1 MDTVLTMKRSLVRL
15 QRYVESMNSLQRLET
30 CTPPTKGE
38 FSNLCGQLAETGAI
52 LRGEGRFQFSAQGEG
67 PLFLD
72 SELLFQVFENLLSN
86 AGRYAQQMVWARA
99 ELSEGSLS
107 LTVSDDGPGFPPEAL
122 KRAAEPYY
130 RGERTPRR
138 GRTTLAWGCTCAG
151 CSAKSTAAAWRS
163 PTAPRAGPR

>member
-1 MDTVLTMKRSLVRL
+1 M
-15 QRYVESMNSLQRLET
+15 
-30 CTPPTKGE
+30 
-38 FSNLCGQLAETGAI
+38 
-52 LRGEGRFQFSAQGEG
+52 
-67 PLFLD
+67 D

-130 RGERTPRR
+130 RGEKNAPERENHFGLGLYLCRVLCEKHG
-138 GRTTLAWGCTCAG
+138 GRLEIANRPQGGAQ
-151 CSAKSTAAAWRS
+151 ATARFNV
-163 PTAPRAGPR
+163 GPPQET

>member
-1 MDTVLTMKRSLVRL
+1 
-15 QRYVESMNSLQRLET
+15 MNSLQRLEDLH
-30 CTPPTKGE
+30 PRRTKGE

-130 RGERTPRR
+130 RGEKNAPERENHFGLGLYLCRVLCEKHG
-138 GRTTLAWGCTCAG
+138 GRLEIANRPQGGAQV
-151 CSAKSTAAAWRS
+151 TARFNV
-163 PTAPRAGPR
+163 GPPKKEP